1 MAKVLE
7 APPRF
12 HLGEWRVAH
21 KAELSGAEA
30 QRCLSERLV
39 DESRRLVEEVERSTR
54 KSQGEVGKRIEQ
66 RLEEI
71 RFWRQELRGK
81 LEQICG
87 ETEELLAFQRRLEK
101 ALEGCREPLLI
112 AQQCLLHRERR
123 VGIDLVHDAV
133 DQELRKEAEVLQGAM
148 ALLRRT
154 TEQALEQIRLNR
166 AAKFNLEKDLT
177 DKFAALSIDNYCA
190 TLNNNTPDLRYAQN
204 VVKVEEKSV
213 SPEEWEGFS
222 NANAEKADQQRNN
235 SLALRSLI
243 DSILAQTASDIRKQ
257 NEAVNVAFRNRVKET
272 KEAKSK
278 LETQLGKVMDEISSQ
293 EKNMETLTKAIAD
306 KEGPAKVAQTRLE
319 TRTHRP
325 NVELCRDRAHYRL
338 MREVQEISCNI
349 QRLQGMLAQ
358 AERVLRGLSRKQLS
372 LEEEIQ
378 VKSNSIYIDEVLCMQ
393 MRESIAIN
401 DY

>member
-112 AQQCLLHRERR
+112 AQQCLLH
-123 VGIDLVHDAV
+123 
-133 DQELRKEAEVLQGAM
+133 
-148 ALLRRT
+148 
-154 TEQALEQIRLNR
+154 RLNR